1 MNEER
6 QGDGIDAGAGSGAE
20 PGAAAETWS
29 LSSAASFG
37 SAIGEVLA
45 TGADDH
51 RLLAPEA
58 AGSQTQRLRFTAD
71 GWEYFRIWIVN
82 VALTLLTLGI
92 YSAWAKVRAR
102 RYLYGNV
109 WLGDAAFDYTANP
122 VAILRGRILLL
133 VVLVPVSLAQR
144 LSIVYYYAA
153 LLLLM
158 PLVPWV
164 VVRARAFQLRNSMH
178 RGIAFDFR
186 AKYWD
191 AAVWYPLS
199 WAASIATLGLARPF
213 TVQQRDRFLV
223 TESRFGSTPFSF
235 VGQVRPYYK
244 MYVVTVVVLGLVY
257 IGGVLGTVLL
267 MAVMNLAGDPVPGT
281 AEFNPTLFFAGI
293 LTTAAAAALFVLA
306 YLRTR
311 LLSYRWSNT
320 RLGES
325 EFRLDLSFQTMLWLY
340 ASNAALIIATFGLF
354 VPFARI
360 RVLRY
365 VVDQCLVIQKD
376 SEETFNAGERQQVG
390 ATGAEAAGEFG
401 LEIGI

>member
-6 QGDGIDAGAGSGAE
+6 QGDGI
-20 PGAAAETWS
+20 
-29 LSSAASFG
+29 
-37 SAIGEVLA
+37 
-45 TGADDH
+45 
-51 RLLAPEA
+51 
-58 AGSQTQRLRFTAD
+58 AGSQTRRLRFTAN

-109 WLGDAAFDYTANP
+109 WLGDAVFDYTANP

-133 VVLVPVSLAQR
+133 LVLVPVSLAQH
-144 LSIVYYYAA
+144 LSILYYYAA

-164 VVRARAFQLRNSMH
+164 VVRARSFQLRNSMH
-178 RGIAFDFR
+178 RGVAFDFR
-186 AKYWD
+186 GKYWD

-244 MYVVTVVVLGLVY
+244 MYVVTVVVLGVLY
-257 IGGVLGTVLL
+257 IGGFFAIFSVLIASAAT
-267 MAVMNLAGDPVPGT
+267 ASSDPGT
-281 AEFNPTLFFAGI
+281 AGPPMR
-293 LTTAAAAALFVLA
+293 ALFVASLAIGAAATLFILA

-320 RLGES
+320 RLGDN
-325 EFRLDLSFQTMLWLY
+325 EFRLDLSFPTMLWLY
-340 ASNAALIIATFGLF
+340 TSNMAAIIATFGLF
-354 VPFARI
+354 IPFARI

-365 VVDQCLVIQKD
+365 IVGQFNVVQKD
-376 SEETFNAGERQQVG
+376 DGDSFEAGETHRVG

>member
-1 MNEER
+1 M
-6 QGDGIDAGAGSGAE
+6 
-20 PGAAAETWS
+20 
-29 LSSAASFG
+29 
-37 SAIGEVLA
+37 
-45 TGADDH
+45 
-51 RLLAPEA
+51 
-58 AGSQTQRLRFTAD
+58 SQARRLRFTAD

-109 WLGDAAFDYTANP
+109 WLGDDAFDYTANP
-122 VAILRGRILLL
+122 VAILRGRLLL
-133 VVLVPVSLAQR
+133 LLVLVPVSLAQR
-144 LSIVYYYAA
+144 ISLVYYYAA

-164 VVRARAFQLRNSMH
+164 VVRARSFHMRNSRY

-186 AKYWD
+186 GKYWD

-199 WAASIATLGLARPF
+199 WAASIVTLGLARPL
-213 TVQQRDRFLV
+213 TVRQRDDFLV

-235 VGQVRPYYK
+235 VGRIRPYYK
-244 MYVVTVVVLGLVY
+244 AYLTTAAVLFLLSV
-257 IGGVLGTVLL
+257 GGVFGLLLL
-267 MAVMNLAGDPVPGT
+267 MAATSPGAGPDAGPP
-281 AEFNPTLFFAGI
+281 AFDMRLFFAGSLAI
-293 LTTAAAAALFVLA
+293 AAAATLFVLA

-320 RLGES
+320 RLREN
-325 EFRLDLSFQTMLWLY
+325 EFRLDLSFPTMLWLY
-340 ASNAALIIATFGLF
+340 ASNAALIVATFGLF

-365 VVDQCLVIQKD
+365 VVDQCQVMQK
-376 SEETFNAGERQQVG
+376 EGPETFEAGETQRVA

>member
-1 MNEER
+1 MSE
-6 QGDGIDAGAGSGAE
+6 DAGAVV
-20 PGAAAETWS
+20 PGGD
-29 LSSAASFG
+29 SAASPTEPTAEG
-37 SAIGEVLA
+37 
-45 TGADDH
+45 
-51 RLLAPEA
+51 EA
-58 AGSQTQRLRFTAD
+58 ATSSQARRLRFT
-71 GWEYFRIWIVN
+71 GSGQEYFRIWIVN

-109 WLGDAAFDYTANP
+109 WLGDDAFDYTANP
-122 VAILRGRILLL
+122 VAILRGRLLL
-133 VVLVPVSLAQR
+133 LLVLVPVSLAQR
-144 LSIVYYYAA
+144 ISLVYYYAA

-164 VVRARAFQLRNSMH
+164 VVRARSFHMRNS
-178 RGIAFDFR
+178 RYQGIAFDFHG
-186 AKYWD
+186 KYWD

-199 WAASIATLGLARPF
+199 WAASIVTLGLARPF
-213 TVQQRDRFLV
+213 TVRQRDDFLV
-223 TESRFGSTPFSF
+223 TESRFGSTPFTF

-244 MYVVTVVVLGLVY
+244 AYLATVVVLFFLYV
-257 IGGVLGTVLL
+257 GGVVGLLLVMAATSLG
-267 MAVMNLAGDPVPGT
+267 ASPDAGPPAFDMR
-281 AEFNPTLFFAGI
+281 LFFAGSLAI
-293 LTTAAAAALFVLA
+293 AAAATLFILA

-320 RLGES
+320 RLREN
-325 EFRLDLSFQTMLWLY
+325 EFRLDLPFPTMLWLY
-340 ASNAALIIATFGLF
+340 ASNAALIVATFGLF

-365 VVDQCLVIQKD
+365 VVDQCRVMREGGEQ
-376 SEETFNAGERQQVG
+376 TFEAGETQRVA

>member
-6 QGDGIDAGAGSGAE
+6 QGNGVGDPQAQ
-20 PGAAAETWS
+20 
-29 LSSAASFG
+29 
-37 SAIGEVLA
+37 
-45 TGADDH
+45 
-51 RLLAPEA
+51 RLL
-58 AGSQTQRLRFTAD
+58 FTAD

-122 VAILRGRILLL
+122 VAILRGRIL
-133 VVLVPVSLAQR
+133 VAIVLVLLSFAQIFSM
-144 LSIVYYYAA
+144 LYYYAV
-153 LLLLM
+153 LLALM

-164 VVRARAFQLRNSMH
+164 VVRARSFQMRNSRH
-178 RGIAFDFR
+178 RGITLDFQG
-186 AKYWD
+186 KYWD

-213 TVQQRDRFLV
+213 TVFGRDRYLV
-223 TESRFGSTPFSF
+223 TESSFGNKPFNF
-235 VGQVRPYYK
+235 AGRPRPYYG
-244 MYVVTVVVLGLVY
+244 MYVVTAVVVGVLY
-257 IGGVLGTVLL
+257 IGGIVALMVVLS
-267 MAVMNLAGDPVPGT
+267 AVMTATSSNPGA
-281 AEFNPTLFFAGI
+281 AEPDMRLFLVGLVAI
-293 LTTAAAAALFVLA
+293 VAAVGLFVLA

-320 RLGES
+320 RLGDDTFS
-325 EFRLDLSFQTMLWLY
+325 LDLSFTEMLWLY
-340 ASNAALIIATFGLF
+340 ASNAALIITTFGLF
-354 VPFARI
+354 IPFARI

-365 VVDQCLVIQKD
+365 VVGRFSVTQTHGEQIF
-376 SEETFNAGERQQVG
+376 EAGEAQSVA

>member
-1 MNEER
+1 MNEEG
-6 QGDGIDAGAGSGAE
+6 QGNGIDAGPGSE
-20 PGAAAETWS
+20 
-29 LSSAASFG
+29 
-37 SAIGEVLA
+37 A
-45 TGADDH
+45 T
-51 RLLAPEA
+51 R
-58 AGSQTQRLRFTAD
+58 RLRFTAD

-102 RYLYGNV
+102 RYFYGNV
-109 WLGDAAFDYTANP
+109 WLGDTAFDYTANP

-144 LSIVYYYAA
+144 LSILYYYAA

-164 VVRARAFQLRNSMH
+164 VVRARSFQMRNSMH

-186 AKYWD
+186 GKYWD

-244 MYVVTVVVLGLVY
+244 MYLVTLVVLGILY
-257 IGGVLGTVLL
+257 FGGVVGLILL
-267 MAVMNLAGDPVPGT
+267 MAAISLGASPDSGT
-281 AEFNPTLFFAGI
+281 PEFDMRLFFAGSLAI
-293 LTTAAAAALFVLA
+293 AAAATLFILA

-320 RLGES
+320 QLGEN
-325 EFRLDLSFQTMLWLY
+325 EFRLDLSFPTMLWLY
-340 ASNAALIIATFGLF
+340 TSNAALIIATFGLF

>member
-6 QGDGIDAGAGSGAE
+6 QGNGLDAGAQSAAEHGDVAE
-20 PGAAAETWS
+20 PGS
-29 LSSAASFG
+29 LGEILASG
-37 SAIGEVLA
+37 R
-45 TGADDH
+45 DDH
-51 RLLAPEA
+51 V
-58 AGSQTQRLRFTAD
+58 SQATETGDSQAQRLRFTAD

-102 RYLYGNV
+102 RYLYGHI
-109 WLGDAAFDYTANP
+109 WLGDTAFDYTANP
-122 VAILRGRILLL
+122 VAILRGRLLL
-133 VVLVPVSLAQR
+133 LLVLVPVSMAQR
-144 LSIVYYYAA
+144 LSLVYYYAA

-164 VVRARAFQLRNSMH
+164 VVRARSFHMRNSRH

-186 AKYWD
+186 GKYWD

-199 WAASIATLGLARPF
+199 WGASIVTLGLARPF
-213 TVQQRDRFLV
+213 TVRQRDRFLV

-235 VGQVRPYYK
+235 VGRVRPYYRV
-244 MYVVTVVVLGLVY
+244 YAITAAVLVVLYLGGIFGL
-257 IGGVLGTVLL
+257 LFL
-267 MAVMNLAGDPVPGT
+267 MAATSLDLSPDAGPP
-281 AEFNPTLFFAGI
+281 EFNMRLFFAGSLAI
-293 LTTAAAAALFVLA
+293 AAAATLFILA

-320 RLGES
+320 RLGEN
-325 EFRLDLSFQTMLWLY
+325 EFRLDLSWPTMLWLY
-340 ASNAALIIATFGLF
+340 ASNAALIVASFGLL

-365 VVDQCLVIQKD
+365 VVDQCRVTQK
-376 SEETFNAGERQQVG
+376 EGNETFDAGETQRVG